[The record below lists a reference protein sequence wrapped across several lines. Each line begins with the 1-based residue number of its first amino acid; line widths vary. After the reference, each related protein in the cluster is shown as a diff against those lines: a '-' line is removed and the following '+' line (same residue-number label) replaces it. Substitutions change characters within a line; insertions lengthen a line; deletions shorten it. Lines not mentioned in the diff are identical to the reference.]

1 MDLNSLE
8 YHVPQICEKCGC
20 ADLEYKGLGEY
31 ICNACGDMA
40 YDDYGLVRNY
50 IEAHKGA
57 SAPKI
62 SAATGVPIGI
72 IRKMIEEKKFEFYSN
87 RKRTLY

>member
-1 MDLNSLE
+1 
-8 YHVPQICEKCGC
+8 
-20 ADLEYKGLGEY
+20 
-31 ICNACGDMA
+31 MA